1 VTVFRFS
8 KANFKPPSQAE
19 VFDFFFCKNL
29 WEEEKPERRERREE
43 NGEGGGERREER
55 G

>member
-1 VTVFRFS
+1 V
-8 KANFKPPSQAE
+8 KEIIKNKKMKNEWQADE
-19 VFDFFFCKNL
+19 VFDLFFCKNL

-43 NGEGGGERREER
+43 KGEGGGERREER